1 MGGTKGSGTGTSAW
15 GAGQGGY
22 GQRGQN
28 MSNPLSGIN
37 AMMMLMS
44 PEYAKKFGPQNTMFN
59 GMGVQERPAA
69 MTMPTMPEYA
79 NYQQMPSYI
88 NNEPAAPS
96 QAITDFMSSSYASG
110 GSIRNKS
117 LDEDI
122 QAALRIVRL
131 LGELK
136 KT

>member
-22 GQRGQN
+22 GQRGQRTNDPLN
-28 MSNPLSGIN
+28 MIGSI
-37 AMMMLMS
+37 MMEIS
-44 PEYAKKFGPQNTMFN
+44 PEYAKKFGFQNRMFN

-69 MTMPTMPEYA
+69 MTMPTIPEYV

-88 NNEPAAPS
+88 GNEPAAPS
-96 QAITDFMSSSYASG
+96 RAITDFMSSNYASG
-110 GSIRNKS
+110 GSIKDRS
-117 LDEDI
+117 LDDDI

-136 KT
+136 KI